1 VILKLSEGLQ
11 EAVVSMIKHE
21 LSASVITK
29 TGAVLARPA
38 FRNLKK
44 RLDYAEYGGAP
55 LLGVRK
61 IVVVCHGSSNARAI
75 RNAVRNV
82 KEFSERGAIE
92 RIERG
97 IGETNALEKEAVL
110 AAAGE

>member
-1 VILKLSEGLQ
+1 LQ
-11 EAVVSMIKHE
+11 EAVVSMIKRE

-38 FRNLKK
+38 FQNLKK

-61 IVVVCHGSSNARAI
+61 IVVIGHGSSNARAV
-75 RNAVRNV
+75 RNAIRNV
-82 KEFSERGAIE
+82 KEFSEHGAQE

-97 IGETNALEKEAVL
+97 IAETNAREQVELVNF
-110 AAAGE
+110 

>member
-1 VILKLSEGLQ
+1 MCSSDL
-11 EAVVSMIKHE
+11 E

-38 FRNLKK
+38 FQNLKK

-55 LLGVRK
+55 LLGVQK
-61 IVVVCHGSSNARAI
+61 IVVVGHGSSNARAI
-75 RNAVRNV
+75 RNAIRNV
-82 KEFSERGAIE
+82 KEFSEHGALE

-97 IGETNALEKEAVL
+97 IAETNAREL
-110 AAAGE
+110 AAARAVAE